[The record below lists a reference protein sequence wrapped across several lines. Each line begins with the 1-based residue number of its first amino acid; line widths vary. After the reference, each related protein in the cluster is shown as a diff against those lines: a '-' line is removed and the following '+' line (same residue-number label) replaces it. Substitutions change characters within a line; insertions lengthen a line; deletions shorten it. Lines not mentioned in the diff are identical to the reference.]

1 MSTTQ
6 TQHFPF
12 LTQKTVD
19 EIFALGELTHA
30 DRERIKAML
39 LNPAIK
45 DHELK
50 LIEKVMKGVVNGI
63 LDVLD

>member
-6 TQHFPF
+6 TQDFPF
-12 LTQKTVD
+12 LTQTTVD
-19 EIFALGELTHA
+19 EIFATGELTRA
-30 DRERIKAML
+30 DREQIKAML

-45 DHELK
+45 DNELK

>member
-1 MSTTQ
+1 MSTAQ
-6 TQHFPF
+6 TQDFPF
-12 LTQKTVD
+12 LTQNTVD
-19 EIFALGELTHA
+19 EIFALGELTRA

-45 DHELK
+45 DNELK

>member
-6 TQHFPF
+6 TQDFPF
-12 LTQKTVD
+12 LTQQTVD
-19 EIFALGELTHA
+19 EIFGIGELTRD

-45 DHELK
+45 DNELN
-50 LIEKVMKGVVNGI
+50 LIEKVMKGVVSGI

>member
-1 MSTTQ
+1 MSTIQ
-6 TQHFPF
+6 TQDLPF
-12 LTQKTVD
+12 LTQETVD
-19 EIFALGELTHA
+19 EIFALGELTRS

-45 DHELK
+45 DNELK

>member
-6 TQHFPF
+6 TQDSPF

-19 EIFALGELTHA
+19 QIFAFGELTRV
-30 DRERIKAML
+30 DRERIKSML

-45 DHELK
+45 DNELK

>member
-6 TQHFPF
+6 TQDFPF

-19 EIFALGELTHA
+19 EIFALGELTRA

-39 LNPAIK
+39 LNPGIK